1 MIVIV
6 GASGN
11 VGSKTAEILLSKG
24 ENVRAI
30 ARDADNLQ
38 FLKTCGAE
46 IAVGDSA
53 DAQFLT
59 YAFTGVKAIL
69 LIIPSKMDAEDL
81 MAYQDEIGNAQVEAI
96 KKSGVKNILFISSQG
111 GHIVDNESVIAGLA
125 RQEIR
130 LNALPDEF
138 NVLSLRPAFFME
150 NLFNSIET
158 IRAMNI
164 ICSSLK
170 GEVKQSMIATQD
182 IAKVAAERLSNLNFQ
197 GKSHQDLLGD
207 RDYSMNEVA
216 QIIGKSIGNPELM
229 FVELSYEYELK
240 EMMYF
245 GISKSSGHA
254 FVKLNEGINLRKL
267 YNSERNNYT
276 TTSTTFEEFAEK
288 SLKNIFN
295 P

>member
-6 GASGN
+6 GATGN
-11 VGSKTAEILLSKG
+11 VGSKTAEILLSQGKS
-24 ENVRAI
+24 VRAI
-30 ARDADNLQ
+30 ARNADSLQ
-38 FLKTCGAE
+38 YLKDKGAE
-46 IAVGDSA
+46 IAIGDSS
-53 DAQFLT
+53 DIPFLT
-59 YAFTGVKAIL
+59 NAFTGATAVL
-69 LIIPSKMDAEDL
+69 LIIPSKIDAQDL
-81 MAYQDEIGNAQVEAI
+81 KVYQDEVGNAQVEAI
-96 KKSGVKNILFISSQG
+96 KNSGVKNIVFVSSQG

-125 RQEIR
+125 RQEVRI
-130 LNALPDEF
+130 NSLPAEF

-158 IRAMNI
+158 IKSMNV

-170 GEVKQSMIATQD
+170 PDVKQSMIATQD
-182 IAKVAAERLSNLNFQ
+182 IAKVAAERLSNLNFT

-216 QIIGKSIGNPELM
+216 QIIGKSIGKPELM

-245 GISKSSGHA
+245 GISQSAGYA
-254 FVKLNEGINLRKL
+254 FVKLNEGINSREL
-267 YNSERNNYT
+267 YNSARNNET

-288 SLKNIFN
+288 TFKNILT
-295 P
+295 